1 MNLYSA
7 GQTADL
13 LGVHR
18 DAIQAGIRAGAPEA
32 TFRVANKRCF
42 TQEDI
47 LALRRWFQAQGKRVN
62 VVYFKEPV
70 GA

>member
-1 MNLYSA
+1 MTLYSA
-7 GQTADL
+7 GQAADL

-32 TFRVANKRCF
+32 TFKVANKRCF
-42 TQEDI
+42 TQDDI

-62 VVYFKEPV
+62 KVCFEEQAAV
-70 GA
+70 